1 MRAAVFHARHDIR
14 VEEVPEPAAPGPHE
28 ILLRP
33 ALCGICGT
41 DLHEFTHG
49 PIVVPS
55 SAPHPLTGAVAP
67 QILGHEFSAR
77 VLAIGAEVTK
87 VSEGDRV
94 SVMPLIYCGACY
106 YCRRGLNHL
115 CVQMACTG
123 LSWHG
128 GGIAE
133 QVVVPDYQVEKL
145 PDEVSDVQ
153 GALVEPTAV
162 AAYGIDRAGLLPGD
176 TVLITGAGPIGA
188 LSAIYAHTAGAAQVI
203 VSEPDAGRRKLI
215 EELGIAHTL
224 DPTTVDVPAA
234 VHELTDGIGADVAAE
249 CSGSEPGLEA
259 ALAAVRGRG
268 TVAQVGLHVR
278 PASIDPMKLSN
289 RDITLTGTW
298 CYPVQDWPRVIALL
312 AGGRMP
318 VEKVV
323 SDVIDAAD
331 VVAHGFE
338 RLIRPGSEAQ
348 KILVRV

>member
-1 MRAAVFHARHDIR
+1 VRAAVFHARHDIR
-14 VEEVPEPAAPGPHE
+14 VEEIPEPPAPGPHE
-28 ILLRP
+28 VLLRP

-55 SAPHPLTGAVAP
+55 AAPHPLTGAVAP
-67 QILGHEFSAR
+67 QVLGHEFSAR
-77 VLAIGAEVTK
+77 VLAVGAEVTR
-87 VSEGDRV
+87 VAVDDRV
-94 SVMPLIYCGACY
+94 SVMPLIYCGTCY

-145 PDEVSDVQ
+145 PDEVGDRQ

-162 AAYGIDRAGLLPGD
+162 AAYGIDRAGLVPGD

-188 LSAIYAHTAGAAQVI
+188 LSALYAHAAGAAQVI
-203 VSEPDAGRRKLI
+203 VSEPDEARRKLVDG
-215 EELGIAHTL
+215 LGVAHTV
-224 DPTTVDVPAA
+224 DPSAVDVPEA
-234 VHELTDGIGADVAAE
+234 VLELTDGIGADVAAE
-249 CSGSEPGLEA
+249 CSGSEAGLQA

-278 PASIDPMKLSN
+278 PASMDPMDLSN

-312 AGGRMP
+312 ASGRLP

-323 SDVIDAAD
+323 SDVIDADD
-331 VVAHGFE
+331 VVARGFE
-338 RLIRPGSEAQ
+338 RLVRPGTDAQ

>member
-1 MRAAVFHARHDIR
+1 MRAALFHARHDIR
-14 VEEVPEPAAPGPHE
+14 IEDVPEPEAPGPHE
-28 ILLRP
+28 VLLRP

-55 SAPHPLTGAVAP
+55 ATPHPLTGAVAP

-77 VLAIGAEVTK
+77 VLAVGAEVTK
-87 VSEGDRV
+87 VAEGDRV

-145 PDEVSDVQ
+145 PDQVGDVQ

-162 AAYGIDRAGLLPGD
+162 AAYGIDRTGFVPGD

-188 LSAIYAHTAGAAQVI
+188 LSALYAHAGGAAQVI
-203 VSEPDAGRRKLI
+203 VSEPDAGRRKLVD
-215 EELGIAHTL
+215 ELGVALTL
-224 DPTTVDVPAA
+224 DPTTTDVPEA
-234 VHELTDGIGADVAAE
+234 VRELTQGVGADVAAE
-249 CSGSEPGLEA
+249 CSGSEAGLA
-259 ALAAVRGRG
+259 ATLAAVRSRG

-278 PASIDPMKLSN
+278 PAAIDPMDLSN

-298 CYPVQDWPRVIALL
+298 CYPVQDWPRIIALL
-312 AGGRMP
+312 ASGRLP
-318 VEKVV
+318 IEKVV

-331 VVAHGFE
+331 VVSLGFE
-338 RLIRPGSEAQ
+338 RLVRPGTDVQ
-348 KILVRV
+348 KILVRT